1 MNTTTSKIFHRNL
14 SCEVLKEVQADQ
26 PLQDEVKIQSSA
38 SEKTIYEYLLLLKNG
53 SILLMHQTVLRSR
66 DSVQLFRAARRRPPE
81 VNLALSRGGR
91 HLKHF
96 EAAWGAQLVEFFF

>member
-1 MNTTTSKIFHRNL
+1 MNTTTSKILHRNL

-38 SEKTIYEYLLLLKNG
+38 SEKTIYEYLFLLKNG